1 MVTYVP
7 DTSKWEDWQRDY
19 RLGLILI
26 MPPQEVSR
34 QTDRLRAKHDPYA
47 YAICPTHISLSD
59 PLRRELAPELEEEI
73 RDILSKIQ
81 PFTLHYD
88 KLHAST
94 KHAGVGYPI
103 TPQEPIDDLKEALHA
118 AAVFEG
124 EVYRRRHI
132 PAHMT
137 IAEFISIEDSVKLCA
152 ELQDSAPSGSFLCD
166 RLEFI
171 VPDEDFHFQRRGTFF
186 LGACGRKED
195 KPQQPAAGDADKPR
209 A

>member
-1 MVTYVP
+1 MVTYVT
-7 DTSKWEDWQRDY
+7 DTSKWEDWQHDY

-26 MPPQEVSR
+26 MPPEEVAR
-34 QTDRLRAKHDPYA
+34 QIDPLRAKHDPRA

-59 PLRRELAPELEEEI
+59 PLRRELTPELEEEI
-73 RDILSKIQ
+73 RGILAGIE
-81 PFTLHYD
+81 PFTLYYD
-88 KLHAST
+88 RPHAST
-94 KHAGVGYPI
+94 KHAGVAYPI
-103 TPQEPIDDLKEALHA
+103 TPQEPIDALKEALHV

-137 IAEFISIEDSVKLCA
+137 IAEFISIEDGLKLCA

-171 VPDEDFHFQRRGTFF
+171 VPDEDFHFQRRGTF
-186 LGACGRKED
+186 LLTRYH
-195 KPQQPAAGDADKPR
+195 R
-209 A
+209 